1 MLIKKFPVPCRVD
14 YVPSPYEPDEDGVQ
28 DVGYYNGKLSDGRA
42 YRLECWRMDDMLM
55 LTVMFSD
62 RCLEGYRREDMAL
75 LLELLLRN
83 RGQVMPRAVLQ
94 DRIWGIDSDVTDN
107 NLDVHIRLLRK
118 KIMEL
123 NGEELIK
130 TMRGVG
136 YYVE

>member
-62 RCLEGYRREDMAL
+62 RCLEGYRREDM
-75 LLELLLRN
+75 RFCWSWKISY
-83 RGQVMPRAVLQ
+83 VLQ
-94 DRIWGIDSDVTDN
+94 VPTVSCRLHARRMTADRLYGPLILCWPN
-107 NLDVHIRLLRK
+107 K
-118 KIMEL
+118 KGTYAEIVPSL
-123 NGEELIK
+123 N
-130 TMRGVG
+130 R
-136 YYVE
+136 

>member
-62 RCLEGYRREDMAL
+62 RCLEGYRREDMRFCWSWKISYAL
-75 LLELLLRN
+75 PALT
-83 RGQVMPRAVLQ
+83 V
-94 DRIWGIDSDVTDN
+94 SC
-107 NLDVHIRLLRK
+107 RLHARRMTAARLY
-118 KIMEL
+118 
-123 NGEELIK
+123 GPLI
-130 TMRGVG
+130 
-136 YYVE
+136 

>member
-75 LLELLLRN
+75 CWSWKISYAL
-83 RGQVMPRAVLQ
+83 QVLAVSC
-94 DRIWGIDSDVTDN
+94 RPHARRMTAA
-107 NLDVHIRLLRK
+107 RLYGPL
-118 KIMEL
+118 IL
-123 NGEELIK
+123 CWLIK
-130 TMRGVG
+130 KAPMRKLCRH
-136 YYVE
+136 